1 MGASRAHGSD
11 MTVGELD
18 RRLATLSPEKRA
30 LVERALKRRREQAGS
45 QTIPRRSESDPA
57 PLSYSQQRIWFL
69 EQWEPGGFTH
79 NGARAFRLRGQL
91 DVQALEQA
99 INGVVERH
107 EVLRTIYV
115 MEKREPRQ
123 VLLDSWRVEVP
134 VVDLQSNSEP
144 EHELERQL
152 RELSREPFDLGADLM
167 IRATLFRLGPDDH
180 ALLVRLHHIAFD
192 AFSDRVFFGELFEL
206 YSAALEGQAPTLSD
220 LPIQY
225 ADFAVWQRERLRGS
239 FLDELVAYWRAQLSD
254 GPAVL
259 RLPTDRPRRSLQR
272 HEGRHHPL
280 SLPEALARGTIDV
293 GRSEG
298 ATPYMT
304 LLAAF
309 ATLLYRVS
317 GEDDIVIGSPIACR
331 THVELER
338 LIGFF
343 SNTVALRIPLSGN
356 PSFREVLRRTREVA
370 LGAYAHQELPFDKVV
385 EELRVPRDPS
395 YNPVFQVNFRVQSD
409 DVAPIEFA
417 NLDATPIVVDIGF
430 SRFDLAMELQ
440 LDRRGIGGY
449 IEHDRDLFDT
459 ETVEHVAA
467 DLEGL
472 LGAVL
477 DDPER
482 PVLAVK
488 LSGPWRRSSS
498 ATAGNLSIP
507 IPRARDLP

>member
-1 MGASRAHGSD
+1 MS
-11 MTVGELD
+11 VGELD

-30 LVERALKRRREQAGS
+30 LVERALKRRREQTGS
-45 QTIPRRSESDPA
+45 QTIPRRSGSGPA

-79 NGARAFRLRGQL
+79 NGSRAFRLSGSVDART
-91 DVQALEQA
+91 LEQA

-115 MEKREPRQ
+115 MEKREPKQ
-123 VLLDSWRVEVP
+123 VLLDSWRVDLP
-134 VVDLQSNSEP
+134 VVDLQSNPEP
-144 EHELERQL
+144 ERELERQL

-180 ALLVRLHHIAFD
+180 ALLIRLHHIAFD
-192 AFSDRVFFGELFEL
+192 AFSDRVFFSELFEL
-206 YSAALEGQAPTLSD
+206 YSAALEGRVSTLSD
-220 LPIQY
+220 PPIQY
-225 ADFAVWQRERLRGS
+225 ADFAVWQRERLQGP
-239 FLDELVAYWRAQLSD
+239 LLEELVAYWRTQLTG

-259 RLPTDRPRRSLQR
+259 RLPTDRPRRALQR

-280 SLPEALARGTIDV
+280 SLPEALARGTADV

-309 ATLLYRVS
+309 ASLLYRVS
-317 GEDDIVIGSPIACR
+317 GQDDIVIGSPIACR

-356 PSFREVLRRTREVA
+356 PTFREVLRRTREAA

-417 NLDATPIVVDIGF
+417 GVDAAPIVVDIGF
-430 SRFDLAMELQ
+430 SRFDLAVELQ
-440 LDRRGIGGY
+440 LDRQGIGGY
-449 IEHDRDLFDT
+449 IEHDRDLFDH
-459 ETVEHVAA
+459 ETVEHLAA

-472 LGAVL
+472 LGQVL
-477 DDPER
+477 VDPDR
-482 PVLAVK
+482 PLLAVK
-488 LSGPWRRSSS
+488 LQGPWRRSSA
-498 ATAGNLSIP
+498 ATAASLSAP